1 MNRQNEGMTYPC
13 GREILS
19 ISFPGLREST
29 GGAVGAVVRAV
40 AGAGL
45 STVIDRQKLHLV
57 IDEAV
62 TNAME
67 HGNGWDPAKKV
78 TVVVSHAAGRLRIAI
93 GDEGG
98 GFRPDACTPATGTL
112 KNRGRGLSL
121 MRHFCETAWND
132 KGNVVILYFAL
143 IEKPMASCAVRTP

>member
-1 MNRQNEGMTYPC
+1 MICPC

-19 ISFPGLREST
+19 ISFPSIRESM
-29 GGAVGAVVRAV
+29 GEAVGLVVDAV

-45 STVIDRQKLHLV
+45 STVIDRQELHLV

-67 HGNGWDPAKKV
+67 HGNGWDPGKKV
-78 TVVVSHAAGRLRIAI
+78 AVVVSHTAGRLRIAI

-98 GFRPDACTPATGTL
+98 GFRPDACMPAAGVL
-112 KNRGRGLSL
+112 KDRGRGLPL
-121 MRHFCETAWND
+121 MRHFCETFWNG